1 MHNLSNTKVL
11 VSTNLTTPNG
21 LAVDWIADNIYWT
34 DTSRKVL
41 EVAKLDGSSRKVLIH
56 DSLDEPRALALFP
69 RKGYVY

>member
-1 MHNLSNTKVL
+1 MHNLSNTNVL

-41 EVAKLDGSSRKVLIH
+41 EVARLDGSCRKLLIH

-69 RKGYVY
+69 RKG